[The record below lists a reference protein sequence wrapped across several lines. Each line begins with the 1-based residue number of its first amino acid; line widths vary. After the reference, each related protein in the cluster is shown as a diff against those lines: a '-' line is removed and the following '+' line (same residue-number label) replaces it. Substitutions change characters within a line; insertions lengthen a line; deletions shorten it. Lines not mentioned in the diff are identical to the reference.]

1 LKAKILE
8 KLRQGNPLDQKS
20 QSRIKK
26 APKLNL
32 IPPPNPLKS
41 QRLEKAALHLKLSLL
56 EVSRQVLQERE
67 KVNMAQQEWLYGIHA
82 IESIILREPERLIEL
97 FVLKGRDDK
106 SIHDIV
112 SQARSFGTSVQFCQ
126 RKTLDD
132 KVDGGQHQGVV
143 AKVKPAKQYNENDLA
158 LIVES
163 SKLPFLLILDGV
175 TDPHNLGAC
184 LRTADAAGVDAV
196 VVPKDKS
203 AALTP
208 VVRKVAC
215 GAADVIPLVQVTNLA
230 RTLRDLQDAGVWI
243 VGTSGEAENNIYD
256 CKFNGPMALVMGA
269 EGKGMR
275 RLTREHC
282 DELIKL
288 PMAGSVSSLN
298 VSVATGVCLYEMV
311 RQRI

>member
-1 LKAKILE
+1 
-8 KLRQGNPLDQKS
+8 
-20 QSRIKK
+20 
-26 APKLNL
+26 
-32 IPPPNPLKS
+32 
-41 QRLEKAALHLKLSLL
+41 
-56 EVSRQVLQERE
+56 
-67 KVNMAQQEWLYGIHA
+67 MAQQEWLYGIHA
-82 IESIILREPERLIEL
+82 LESVIQREPERLIEL

-106 SIHDIV
+106 SIHGIV
-112 SQARSFGTSVQFCQ
+112 SQARKFGASVQFCQ

-132 KVDGGQHQGVV
+132 KTDGGQHQGVL

-158 LIVES
+158 AIVES
-163 SKLPFLLILDGV
+163 STTPFLLILDGV

-215 GAADVIPLVQVTNLA
+215 GAADVVPLVQVTNLA

-243 VGTSGEAENNIYD
+243 IGTAGEAENNIYD
-256 CKFNGPMALVMGA
+256 CKLVGPMALVMGA

-298 VSVATGVCLYEMV
+298 VSVATGVCLYEIV
-311 RQRI
+311 RQRG